1 MSEPALLL
9 LGTIISAL
17 ISASVAVGGLWLG
30 RRERAATTQKLETE
44 TERARRETEE
54 IIWKRARAEIDDLRR
69 ELIEERLARKSL
81 EAELSNERI
90 LRQQLTTRVNEL
102 ERLNGLLDAENKQL
116 RDNHLGEK

>member
-17 ISASVAVGGLWLG
+17 ISASVAGLGLWLG
-30 RRERAATTQKLETE
+30 RRERSATTQKLETE
-44 TERARRETEE
+44 TERVQMEMEE
-54 IIWKRARAEIDDLRR
+54 IVWKRARAEIADLRR
-69 ELIEERLARKSL
+69 ELAEERLARKSL
-81 EAELSNERI
+81 ETELANERI